1 VQLNKKTVRGL
12 IVDPG
17 KPAEITMEDK
27 KFDKR
32 AIVVDVDHINFF
44 GGNPRHS
51 PNEAYDEI
59 KASIQAV
66 GLNNPLIISRRPED
80 EPDQY
85 FIYKGGN
92 TRLRALKELWEETR
106 DPRFFKVRCEYHPYV
121 SETDALISHMS
132 ENINRGS
139 MTFIDQALGMQVIRK
154 RLEDELGGA
163 LSLRGLEAELQK
175 RGLPKSA
182 GHLSRMEDAARLNTA
197 LSVALRAGMGKHQV
211 ERLSRLEK
219 SAFAVWRQ
227 NGNPD
232 ADKQLFCSTIFFPA
246 LKRSDG
252 EQWKYETAEAL
263 VLEGLLGAMPKGLD
277 AQAVTA
283 SFRAAMEGKG
293 LVTPPTEAEPIPMEP
308 SVVSTP
314 ALPVP
319 PETTNSPMP
328 LANPVAAPS
337 PVGLEV
343 SSTTDVGSSLLEDDS
358 RYGWEGGHPVDVLPL
373 AGNQQ
378 DVREVVID
386 GSGRW
391 LAQLDTLRARNY
403 ELAAKLADYVP
414 NGRASLARIGV
425 GYGFLVL
432 DVFNRDYLEKLF
444 IKANGDNTEER
455 LDAHKTL
462 IHTATLWW
470 LLVSISGTLH
480 DDSLSLALAGRPH
493 PDSQPGW
500 SCPPDLLV
508 SLAPPESLLF
518 IQEENGMSAAAQYHN
533 IYLPEH
539 LLYHWWL
546 RLPDTRL
553 EWVFELIRNV
563 RSIHELISRH
573 AGKTGNASAWE
584 VKTNDI

>member
-1 VQLNKKTVRGL
+1 MQQEKKVGL
-12 IVDPG
+12 FASGFGKAGNVPPPGDPIQVT
-17 KPAEITMEDK
+17 PM
-27 KFDKR
+27 
-32 AIVVDVDHINFF
+32 VVDVDRISFF
-44 GGNPRHS
+44 EGNPRLS
-51 PNEAYDEI
+51 PNEKYQEI
-59 KASIQAV
+59 KESIRET
-66 GLNNPLIISRRPED
+66 GLDNDLIISRRPTD
-80 EPDQY
+80 PVGHY

-106 DPRFFKVRCEYHPYV
+106 DPRFLKVSCKFQPYV
-121 SETDALISHMS
+121 SDTDALIAHLR
-132 ENINRGS
+132 ENDLRGG
-139 MTFIDQALGMQVIRK
+139 MTFIDRALAVQNAKAR
-154 RLEDELGGA
+154 
-163 LSLRGLEAELQK
+163 LEAELGESLSLRK
-175 RGLPKSA
+175 LEAAFKSK
-182 GHLSRMEDAARLNTA
+182 GFPISNGMISQLEYAATLNSFIPEALKSGMGEPQIRKLRKLEKATFEVWRFHGNPNGTEQQFRESVFAPA
-197 LSVALRAGMGKHQV
+197 LS
-211 ERLSRLEK
+211 
-219 SAFAVWRQ
+219 
-227 NGNPD
+227 
-232 ADKQLFCSTIFFPA
+232 ST
-246 LKRSDG
+246 DG
-252 EQWKYETAEAL
+252 ESWAYESAEMMVKGKLLA
-263 VLEGLLGAMPKGLD
+263 VLPQGTDTDAMLG
-277 AQAVTA
+277 
-283 SFRAAMEGKG
+283 SFRRAMEGKG
-293 LVTPPTEAEPIPMEP
+293 LVTLPTEAEPVP
-308 SVVSTP
+308 VVRPVESTP
-314 ALPVP
+314 ASPLP

-470 LLVSISGTLH
+470 LLISISGTLH

>member
-1 VQLNKKTVRGL
+1 MQQEKKVGL
-12 IVDPG
+12 FASGFGKAGNVPPPGDPIQVT
-17 KPAEITMEDK
+17 AM
-27 KFDKR
+27 
-32 AIVVDVDHINFF
+32 VVDVDRISFF
-44 GGNPRHS
+44 EGNPRLS
-51 PNEAYDEI
+51 PNEKYQEI
-59 KASIQAV
+59 KESIRET
-66 GLNNPLIISRRPED
+66 GLDNDLIISRRPTD
-80 EPDQY
+80 PVGHY

-106 DPRFFKVRCEYHPYV
+106 DPRFFKVSCKYQPYV
-121 SETDALISHMS
+121 SDTDALIAHLR
-132 ENINRGS
+132 ENDLRGG
-139 MTFIDQALGMQVIRK
+139 MTFIDRALAVQNAK
-154 RLEDELGGA
+154 ARLESELGES
-163 LSLRGLEAELQK
+163 LSLRKLEAAF
-175 RGLPKSA
+175 KSK
-182 GHLSRMEDAARLNTA
+182 GFPISIGMMSQLEYAAFLDSFIPEA
-197 LSVALRAGMGKHQV
+197 LKAGMGEPQIRKL
-211 ERLSRLEK
+211 RKLEK
-219 SAFAVWRQ
+219 AGLDVWHFH
-227 NGNPD
+227 GHPD
-232 ADKQLFCSTIFFPA
+232 GAESQFRENVFFPA

-252 EQWKYETAEAL
+252 EKWKYETAETL
-263 VLEGLLGAMPKGLD
+263 VLEGLLGAVPKGLD

-283 SFRAAMEGKG
+283 SFSAAMEGKG
-293 LVTPPTEAEPIPMEP
+293 LITPPVEAEPIPVVQPVEP
-308 SVVSTP
+308 TP
-314 ALPVP
+314 ALPLP

-328 LANPVAAPS
+328 LANPVATPN
-337 PVGLEV
+337 PVGV
-343 SSTTDVGSSLLEDDS
+343 AAGSMADVGSSLLEDDS
-358 RYGWEGGHPVDVLPL
+358 GYGWEGGHPVDVLPL

-414 NGRASLARIGV
+414 NGRKSLARIGV

-444 IKANGDNTEER
+444 VKANGDNTEER

-480 DDSLSLALAGRPH
+480 DDSLSLALAGTPH
-493 PDSQPGW
+493 PDAQPGW

-546 RLPDTRL
+546 RLPDARL

-573 AGKTGNASAWE
+573 TGKTGNASAWE

>member
-1 VQLNKKTVRGL
+1 MNVRKFIAATARDALRKVRETLGPDAIILSNRGIPGGVEIMAVAARDMEL
-12 IVDPG
+12 IVP
-17 KPAEITMEDK
+17 PP
-27 KFDKR
+27 
-32 AIVVDVDHINFF
+32 
-44 GGNPRHS
+44 PRDS
-51 PNEAYDEI
+51 LRPNG
-59 KASIQAV
+59 SIDAAAAV
-66 GLNNPLIISRRPED
+66 AADRSSAG
-80 EPDQY
+80 
-85 FIYKGGN
+85 
-92 TRLRALKELWEETR
+92 
-106 DPRFFKVRCEYHPYV
+106 
-121 SETDALISHMS
+121 
-132 ENINRGS
+132 
-139 MTFIDQALGMQVIRK
+139 DQA
-154 RLEDELGGA
+154 
-163 LSLRGLEAELQK
+163 
-175 RGLPKSA
+175 
-182 GHLSRMEDAARLNTA
+182 AAR
-197 LSVALRAGMGKHQV
+197 
-211 ERLSRLEK
+211 
-219 SAFAVWRQ
+219 
-227 NGNPD
+227 P
-232 ADKQLFCSTIFFPA
+232 P
-246 LKRSDG
+246 
-252 EQWKYETAEAL
+252 
-263 VLEGLLGAMPKGLD
+263 
-277 AQAVTA
+277 AVTA